1 MNQVKIA
8 PNIEIAIIRVNELSG
23 YRMLSKVARAI
34 PELESNSA
42 FSGIP
47 VLLNTPMDFGA

>member
-34 PELESNSA
+34 PELESNNA
-42 FSGIP
+42 FNGIP
-47 VLLNTPMDFGA
+47 VLLNAPMDFGA